1 MNSSV
6 GMVHW
11 LRASLFAVCDPL
23 PFSLTEPVQFLCL
36 QLDKEKLERIPI
48 LKRLRA
54 LEEQA
59 GKDVTLGA
67 APVEAEPSLQTSQ
80 PRRQT
85 RRRPRQNTQQ
95 DPEGESKQEKRGQS
109 EQKARQHPARVRKE
123 SRGDDGAGKEG
134 ESNER
139 GKGRRRGNVKEKG
152 PEEGGSEVTSQ
163 RKLPLS
169 VTTVYLGGI
178 PAGLRVSE
186 LKTALREREATPLR
200 LTWQGAQHR
209 AFLDY
214 SDPQAAEQAL
224 EALQDLSVN
233 GHSLQ
238 AELAKSQRGGKRSG
252 QSNRRPRP
260 STAPKATTE
269 PDAQSDTNEM
279 TEQ

>member
-1 MNSSV
+1 
-6 GMVHW
+6 MVHW
-11 LRASLFAVCDPL
+11 LRATEFAVCDSP
-23 PFSLTEPVQFLCL
+23 PHPSITEPAFSYL

-59 GKDVTLGA
+59 GKDVTLGT
-67 APVEAEPSLQTSQ
+67 APVVAEPSLHTSQ

-85 RRRPRQNTQQ
+85 RQRPRQNTQQ
-95 DPEGESKQEKRGQS
+95 DPEGESKQDKSVQS
-109 EQKARQHPARVRKE
+109 EQKARQRRARVRKVSGE
-123 SRGDDGAGKEG
+123 DDGAGKEG

-139 GKGRRRGNVKEKG
+139 GKGRQRRNMKEKS
-152 PEEGGSEVTSQ
+152 PQEGGSEVTSQ

-178 PAGLRVSE
+178 PTGLRVSE

-238 AELAKSQRGGKRSG
+238 AELAKSQRGSKRSR
-252 QSNRRPRP
+252 QPNRRPGP
-260 STAPKATTE
+260 STAPKTKTA
-269 PDAQSDTNEM
+269 ADTKSAPREL